1 VTRTPI
7 DEALRRLLDEQAAAS
22 AALGS
27 FAAMTESE
35 RVQLRRALMLRALAS
50 RSDIRGLPN
59 DVESR
64 ELMLDDTHAPL
75 PARLYRP
82 AGAVRPPAL
91 LVYAHGG
98 GWVAGSIETHDPF
111 CRLLCAT
118 ARVAILS
125 VEYRLAPECP
135 YPAALEDI
143 ARALRV
149 AEASAS
155 QWGVDATRLGLGGD
169 SSGANLAA
177 ATAHRLCG
185 SGEIALR
192 ALLLLYPV
200 TDHPRNEHRSYR
212 ENATGYGLEASLMRW
227 FWDQYAP
234 GVRADDPDASPLRL
248 TDLPPLPSTLITTA
262 EYDVLRDEGVEY
274 AHKLRAAGVELTHL
288 HAPDM
293 HHNFPVHPATVAR
306 FPQCDA
312 ALGQIGAWLKRTL
325 GEGP

>member
-1 VTRTPI
+1 MTRTPI
-7 DEALRRLLDEQAAAS
+7 DAALRRLLDEQATAL

-27 FAAMTESE
+27 FAKMTESE
-35 RVQLRRALMLRALAS
+35 RVQLRRSLMLRALAS
-50 RSDIRGLPN
+50 RTGIRGLPN
-59 DVESR
+59 GVESR
-64 ELMLDDTHAPL
+64 ELMLDDAHVQL

-82 AGAVRPPAL
+82 PGEVQPPAL

-111 CRLLCAT
+111 CRLLCAI

-125 VEYRLAPECP
+125 VEYRLAPEHP
-135 YPAALEDI
+135 YPAALDDI

-149 AEASAS
+149 AACSAT
-155 QWGVDATRLGLGGD
+155 QWGVDGTRLGLGGD

-177 ATAHRLCG
+177 VTAHHWCG
-185 SGEIALR
+185 TSEIALR

-200 TDHPRNEHRSYR
+200 TDHPRHEHHSYG
-212 ENATGYGLEASLMRW
+212 ENATGYGLEASAMRW

-234 GVRADDPDASPLRL
+234 GVSADDPDVSPLRL
-248 TDLPPLPSTLITTA
+248 ARLPPLPPTLITTA

-274 AHKLRAAGVELTHL
+274 AHKLLAAGIELTHL
-288 HAPDM
+288 HAPEM

-306 FPQCDA
+306 FPQCEA

-325 GEGP
+325 GALV